1 MGGLSESRQV
11 REILILPNKAKTN
24 YFLQNE
30 IPLMNISYDVFSILL
45 QCLYGAELNYEQ
57 ISEEHSIM
65 DVLEAACQY
74 QIDNLVRDLEDIIG
88 TNLTQENVLSI
99 LLEADRHQ
107 ANRLKKYCLDVIA
120 SDEETIVNSEEYLQ
134 NKQMFDSILGNFFEE
149 EKQNR
154 EQKKREEEWTKQEEQ
169 MVQEQGD
176 DEEMIE
182 NDDGEFNL
190 PEGLANILGAQ
201 GLQMLQAYLNGQ
213 LNQGDVD
220 IDIGDEDPNDPNA
233 EHHHDEDNMDEDD
246 DDQPPQHN
254 NLPPPG
260 AAKCN
265 MQ

>member
-1 MGGLSESRQV
+1 MGGLSESRQ
-11 REILILPNKAKTN
+11 
-24 YFLQNE
+24 NE
-30 IPLMNISYDVFSILL
+30 IPLTNISYDVFAILL
-45 QCLYGAELNYEQ
+45 QCLYGVELNYEQ

-74 QIDNLVRDLEDIIG
+74 QIDDLVRDLEDIIG

-120 SDEETIVNSEEYLQ
+120 ADEENIVKSEEYLQ
-134 NKQMFDSILGNFFEE
+134 NKRMFDAILGKLFEE

-169 MVQEQGD
+169 MLPEPEE
-176 DEEMIE
+176 DEEMME
-182 NDDGEFNL
+182 NDEGDINL

-220 IDIGDEDPNDPNA
+220 IDIADEDENDPSA
-233 EHHHDEDNMDEDD
+233 QHDNDHMDD
-246 DDQPPQHN
+246 DDNNPPPPQHN

>member
-1 MGGLSESRQV
+1 MGGLAESR
-11 REILILPNKAKTN
+11 
-24 YFLQNE
+24 QNE
-30 IPLMNISYDVFSILL
+30 IPLANISYEVFSILL

-107 ANRLKKYCLDVIA
+107 ANRLKKYCLDVIS
-120 SDEETIVNSEEYLQ
+120 SDEEAIVNSEEYIQ
-134 NKQMFDSILGNFFEE
+134 NKQILDAILGKFFEE

-169 MVQEQGD
+169 MVQEHGD

-182 NDDGEFNL
+182 NDEGDFNL

-213 LNQGDVD
+213 GDVD

-233 EHHHDEDNMDEDD
+233 EHHGGDNMGDEDD
-246 DDQPPQHN
+246 DQPPPPQHN

>member
-1 MGGLSESRQV
+1 
-11 REILILPNKAKTN
+11 LIDCAKSLTIH
-24 YFLQNE
+24 LKNE
-30 IPLMNISYDVFSILL
+30 IPLANISYEVFSILL

-120 SDEETIVNSEEYLQ
+120 SDEEAIVNSEEYIQ
-134 NKQMFDSILGNFFEE
+134 NKQILDAILGKFFEE

-169 MVQEQGD
+169 MVQEHGD

-182 NDDGEFNL
+182 NDEGDFNL

-213 LNQGDVD
+213 GDVD

-233 EHHHDEDNMDEDD
+233 EHHGGDNMDDEDD
-246 DDQPPQHN
+246 DQPPPPQHN